1 MTWQRPS
8 TDRGC
13 DSGRICVGKIG
24 QYTLIEVREAIVW
37 IISAAG
43 GTRGV
48 LLCSET
54 LCPCLWESCLHNA
67 AGQNTAL
74 LSCNRTV
81 YDELFSVSLLAVNF
95 TCASVNG
102 ILSLPPTA
110 GVSSTSYLPL
120 AAFCTLLWVDLTHQ
134 SIEEIHLSVY
144 KYGVV
149 FARSRS
155 WISSWNGLTSMRK
168 QAERRGWDYTSGSRG
183 ESKEEQ
189 RRLVCSA
196 ATETTASAFKAG
208 KVVTCSLPSAAQV

>member
-1 MTWQRPS
+1 MLGFLSGHFSAGYFISRVEGTHHSESEAAKRPRS
-8 TDRGC
+8 SAFQATISKGHNRSREWC
-13 DSGRICVGKIG
+13 RCQHHTVFFRIKRRFCVGKIG

-37 IISAAG
+37 IIRAAG

-48 LLCSET
+48 LLGSET

-120 AAFCTLLWVDLTHQ
+120 
-134 SIEEIHLSVY
+134 
-144 KYGVV
+144 
-149 FARSRS
+149 
-155 WISSWNGLTSMRK
+155 
-168 QAERRGWDYTSGSRG
+168 
-183 ESKEEQ
+183 Q
-189 RRLVCSA
+189 RFV
-196 ATETTASAFKAG
+196 
-208 KVVTCSLPSAAQV
+208 PSCELI